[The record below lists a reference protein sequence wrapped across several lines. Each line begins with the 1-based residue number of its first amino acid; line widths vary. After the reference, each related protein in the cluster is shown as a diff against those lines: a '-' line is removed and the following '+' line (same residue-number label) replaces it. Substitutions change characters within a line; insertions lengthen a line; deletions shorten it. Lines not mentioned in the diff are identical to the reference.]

1 MQTSSKTAAAKR
13 FGLNMRPR
21 VTLDAIRFHHLTT
34 RIPEHRG
41 RPDIDFAHRV
51 VPHDDQE
58 CGRCNQIDRFHRF
71 NPRTQ
76 TIAVTDTTTSVGVS
90 F

>member
-1 MQTSSKTAAAKR
+1 MSDDENRILILELFAQDV
-13 FGLNMRPR
+13 G
-21 VTLDAIRFHHLTT
+21 VGLDAIRFYHLTT

-41 RPDIDFAHRV
+41 RPDIDLAHRV